1 MSLELEYVIRSYLE
15 ETQRNEQGEIF
26 VLLLEYLTHLFE
38 DTEEPILL
46 EDLTQ
51 YEIDDFINFYL
62 EDNFTE
68 DKEIQNRAKK
78 ILLQFL
84 KFLKQKKYITIEEEK
99 EWKEILN

>member
-1 MSLELEYVIRSYLE
+1 MQLELEYVIRKYLE
-15 ETQRNEQGEIF
+15 ETQKNEQGEIF

-38 DTEEPILL
+38 DTDEPILL

-62 EDNFTE
+62 EDNFIE
-68 DKEIQNRAKK
+68 DKEIQNRTKQV
-78 ILLQFL
+78 LLQFL